1 MITKTDINKIIEEIH
16 DENLK
21 AGWHHDMV
29 TGEQITNVPEKM
41 MLMVSEISEALEAF
55 RKDLKDDKL
64 PQYDGVTVELADLFI
79 RMGDLLGYLKTAGFD
94 ADFDQIVYDKR
105 VFNSQREDHKLENRM
120 SANGK
125 KF

>member
-1 MITKTDINKIIEEIH
+1 MITKTNINKIIEEIH
-16 DENLK
+16 DENVK
-21 AGWHHDMV
+21 AGWHHDIV

-55 RKDLKDDKL
+55 RKSLQDDKL
-64 PQYDGVTVELADLFI
+64 PQYSGIMVEMADLFI
-79 RMGDLLGYLKTAGFD
+79 RQGDLIGYLITQGFES
-94 ADFDQIVYDKR
+94 DFDQIIYDKR
-105 VFNSQREDHKLENRM
+105 VYNSQRADHKLENRL